1 MDSLT
6 NIWTKYRETNDP
18 ALRDRLILEYAHLVK
33 YCVGRLGMH
42 LGTFVEYEDLVSY
55 GIFGLID
62 AIDRFDITK
71 GVKFET
77 YAALR
82 IKGSIIDSIRKMD
95 WIPRSLRT
103 RQKQLE
109 HVYSKLENE
118 LGREPTE
125 DELSQKLGISV
136 EEVQDLFRKAQVFG
150 LISLDEYLEQNNEP
164 MLSPENN
171 HAELNP
177 EKMYSNREV
186 RDILKQAIEKLSRS
200 EQMVLSLYYFDELTQ
215 KEISASLNVSESR
228 VSQIHSK
235 ALFKLS
241 RSLGRHKSILFD
253 T

>member
-1 MDSLT
+1 MDNLS
-6 NIWTKYRETNDP
+6 NIWIKYRETNDS
-18 ALRDRLILEYAHLVK
+18 ALRDRLILEYAPLVK

-42 LGTFVEYEDLVSY
+42 LGTFVEYEDLISY

-62 AIDRFDITK
+62 AIDRFDIAK

-82 IKGSIIDSIRKMD
+82 IKGSVIDNIRKLD
-95 WIPRSLRT
+95 WVPRSLRS

-109 HVYSKLENE
+109 QAYGKLEAE
-118 LGREPTE
+118 FGREPTE
-125 DELSQKLGISV
+125 AELSQKLGISA
-136 EEVQDLFRKAQVFG
+136 EEVQDLFRKAQILG

-164 MLSPENN
+164 MLQPENN
-171 HAELNP
+171 SAVLNP
-177 EKMYSNREV
+177 ENMYSNKEV
-186 RDILKQAIEKLSRS
+186 KDILKQAIEKLSRN

-215 KEISASLNVSESR
+215 KEISSCLNVSESR

-241 RSLGRHKSILFD
+241 RLLGRHKSVLFD

>member
-6 NIWTKYRETNDP
+6 NTWIKYRETNDP
-18 ALRDRLILEYAHLVK
+18 ALRDVLILEYAHLVK
-33 YCVGRLGMH
+33 YSVGRLGVH
-42 LGTFVEYEDLVSY
+42 LGMSVEYEDLVSY

-62 AIDRFDITK
+62 AIERFDMAK

-82 IKGSIIDSIRKMD
+82 IRGSIIDNIRKMD

-103 RQKQLE
+103 RQKKLE
-109 HVYSKLENE
+109 LVYSKLETE
-118 LGREPTE
+118 LGREPTD
-125 DELSQKLGISV
+125 DELSGQLGIPA
-136 EEVQDLFRKAQVFG
+136 EEVRELFRKSQILG

-164 MLSPENN
+164 MIASESKSVDNN
-171 HAELNP
+171 P
-177 EKMYSNREV
+177 DTVFSNREV
-186 RDILKQAIEKLSRS
+186 KEILQQAIEKLSRN
-200 EQMVLSLYYFDELTQ
+200 EQLVLSLYYFDELTQ

-241 RSLGRHKSILFD
+241 RLLGRHKSILFD